1 MNSVHGPSFL
11 ASFIT
16 SITESPSTVECF
28 CEEKKNPT
36 EPYIVC
42 LSVCLHV

>member
-11 ASFIT
+11 ASFIA
-16 SITESPSTVECF
+16 SIIESPSTVECF
-28 CEEKKNPT
+28 CEEKKTT
-36 EPYIVC
+36 EPFIVC